1 MISHHHLLQVV
12 IRPAL
17 RYLDA
22 TAKIPNTPAAQALM
36 LGTALAES
44 RGIYLRQLGDGPALG
59 LWQVEPATER
69 DVWENWLKYRA
80 TALRAVSDVL
90 GLERAGAATLALRQL
105 ALAANLHYSC
115 IIARLVY
122 YRAPESLP
130 RVDSTLSD
138 MADAFAAYW
147 KKHYNTHKGKG
158 DPDAV
163 AGYFEDALQL
173 VCAPSA

>member
-22 TAKIPNTPAAQALM
+22 VARVPATPAAAALM

-59 LWQVEPATER
+59 LWQVEPATEA
-69 DVWENWLKYRA
+69 DVWENWLKYRPV
-80 TALRAVSDVL
+80 LQRAVRDVC
-90 GLERAGAATLALRQL
+90 GLSGAGSETLALRQL
-105 ALAANLHYSC
+105 SLAANLHYSC

-122 YRAPESLP
+122 YRAPEALP
-130 RVDSTLSD
+130 RVDAPLSD
-138 MADAFAAYW
+138 VADAYAAYW
-147 KKHYNTHKGKG
+147 KRHYNTHRGKG

-163 AGYFEDALQL
+163 VGYFEDALQL
-173 VCAPSA
+173 VCGHSV